1 MDKIVIYSILLL
13 VCFTCPVRGQAV
25 PGCLEK
31 IRSDKVNDM
40 GTALTYKKS
49 CGNTQSVVL
58 RNLLLEQD
66 YIIEGKVD
74 ETILTNDCFIY
85 FRKADRVINVVQI
98 NGFTTE
104 TFTDVDTFFWLEERK
119 KMLLYSSFSKTLRY
133 VGVKKSDEVVFEK
146 VAIFSV
152 NDSMLFI
159 ANEGGETM
167 WIDLNSGKKKEF
179 FLPELKS
186 LVLKKVLWCSKGK
199 SVIVIGNTSEELK
212 VFEITANGVGNSFKT
227 NLFDEK
233 YKTVIDTA
241 FREVRL
247 INEDKVALGVKSMK
261 SGSKST
267 ASYPEIWL
275 SATGG
280 ITSQVRKNIA
290 ALPQLLVLDIKN
302 NKSVNFFDHS
312 KEMRYKVDVY
322 DGTIYRYDEN
332 ANNNFSQFYS
342 DVSLQVYDENSKAFN
357 FLKTFQGRN
366 EILYNSTKAPLLYFF
381 EKNRFFFY
389 DKSIGKIGEV
399 KSNGFGF
406 NEPEAAEVKDWNSL
420 LGQTVYPYSEN
431 DLILR
436 DSYDY
441 WLLDSKKN
449 NLKKLT
455 SGRKDSIHYKLESC
469 NYTKE
474 RVPWAWNYQVEFKD
488 YDNLLFSW
496 NKEDYSEEGISV
508 VKKGVVEEIFRDQAH
523 ISQII
528 RSKNYI
534 SFVKENAN
542 KPPELFYMDLRT
554 KRVKSVYKSNV
565 WDTVVSKLK
574 IEYIQWENKLGEK
587 RGAIVRYP
595 VGYSKQKKYPAI
607 FNIYEKRY
615 MTRNYYYSAL
625 VLNTAGFNP
634 HSYVQDHY
642 FVIEPDIH
650 YRLGSPG
657 ESAYESVE
665 DALAVVL
672 NRYSIDNNRLGI
684 FGYSFG
690 AYETNFIITQTNA
703 FKAAVAGAGV
713 SDLSGWYLSMG
724 WDVMKPGIWRIENQQ
739 YRMGESLF
747 QNKEAYIKN
756 SPIFQ
761 SDNIN
766 TPLLLFAGKK
776 DLNVDWNQ
784 SLAMFFAL
792 KRQEKQVNLILYPDE
807 GHTIF
812 HQKNLLDVNSRVK
825 QWFDFYLKESDK
837 PEWLNKGLD

>member
-25 PGCLEK
+25 PDCLEK
-31 IRSDKVNDM
+31 IRSGKVNDM
-40 GTALTYKKS
+40 GTALTYMKS
-49 CGNTQSVVL
+49 CGNTQSFVL
-58 RNLLLEQD
+58 RNLLSEQD
-66 YIIEGKVD
+66 YVVEGKID
-74 ETILTNDCFIY
+74 ETILTNDYLIY
-85 FRKADRVINVVQI
+85 FRKADRMINIVQI
-98 NGFTTE
+98 NGFSTE
-104 TFTDVDTFFWLEERK
+104 TFTDVDAFHWMEERK
-119 KMLLYSSFSKTLRY
+119 KILLYSSLSKTLRY

-152 NDSMLFI
+152 NDSTLFI
-159 ANEGGETM
+159 VNEGGETM
-167 WIDLNSGKKKEF
+167 WIDLKSGKKKEF
-179 FLPELKS
+179 LLSELKS
-186 LVLKKVLWCSKGK
+186 FGLKKVLWSNNGK
-199 SVIVIGNTSEELK
+199 SVFVIGNTSEELK
-212 VFEITANGVGNSFKT
+212 VFKITANGVGNRFKI

-233 YKTVIDTA
+233 YKTVVDTA

-267 ASYPEIWL
+267 ASDPEIWL
-275 SATGG
+275 SGTGG

-302 NKSVNFFDHS
+302 NNSVNFFDHS

-342 DVSLQVYDENSKAFN
+342 DISLHVYDENRKAFN

-366 EILYNSTKAPLLYFF
+366 EILYNSKKVPLLYFF
-381 EKNRFFFY
+381 EQNKFFFH
-389 DKSIGKIGEV
+389 DKRTGKIGEI
-399 KSNGFGF
+399 KANGFGF
-406 NEPEAAEVKDWNSL
+406 NEPEAAEVRDWNSL
-420 LGQTVYPYSEN
+420 LGQTLYPYRKN

-455 SGRKDSIHYKLESC
+455 FGRKDSIRYKLEFC

-508 VKKGVVEEIFRDQAH
+508 VKKGVVEEIFRDHAH

-534 SFVKENAN
+534 SFVKENAD
-542 KPPELFYMDLRT
+542 KPPELFYIDLRT

-565 WDTVVSKLK
+565 WDTVVAKLK
-574 IEYIQWENKLGEK
+574 IEYIQWQNKLGEK

-615 MTRNYYYSAL
+615 MTRNYYYSPL

-650 YRLGSPG
+650 YRLGNPG
-657 ESAYESVE
+657 GSAYESVE
-665 DALAVVL
+665 DALEVVL
-672 NRYSIDNNRLGI
+672 NRYNIDNNRLGI

-690 AYETNFIITQTNA
+690 AYETNFIITQTNV

-713 SDLSGWYLSMG
+713 SDLSGWYLTMG

-747 QNKEAYIKN
+747 QNKETYIKN

-761 SDNIN
+761 SGNID

-792 KRQEKQVNLILYPDE
+792 KRQGKEVNLILYPDE

-812 HQKNLLDVNSRVK
+812 HQKNLLDVNRRVK